1 MKAQDQKISEKI
13 LTALSERFPDSNPT
27 LIGVTSDSFKYQ
39 LEKND
44 NYSFFLVE
52 YSIDQSGD
60 LKVNWKSAEPFMM

>member
-1 MKAQDQKISEKI
+1 MKAQDQKLSDKI

-27 LIGVTSDSFKYQ
+27 LIQFTTDSFRYQ

-44 NYSFFLVE
+44 NYSYFLVG
-52 YSIDQSGD
+52 YSIDESGD